1 MRHLAALTALLASFG
16 MSSVA
21 LADAP
26 KPETLLQEM
35 KAAIE
40 PSMPSIR
47 QLTVTVRSGNE
58 SVQWKAAQARAQA
71 DGANVVLTVLLD
83 PADVRGTAL
92 LMREEPGKTT
102 SEWLYLPMLR
112 RIRRVM
118 PVDEFES
125 FLNTEFTYADMG
137 FVNLQNRKVKLLG
150 EEPLNGIATY
160 KLQET
165 PDDQRLF
172 SRIVTW
178 LNKATQQPLKRE
190 YFDVA
195 NRLWKVE
202 TFDEVAV
209 IHDVPTALQVR
220 IQDVQTGY
228 SSEYHIDSV
237 DYGAAIP
244 KELFDWQQLSNAAAS
259 PAWKPLAH

>member
-1 MRHLAALTALLASFG
+1 MRRIALLTSVLASLTATSA
-16 MSSVA
+16 A

-26 KPETLLQEM
+26 KPEILLQEM
-35 KAAIE
+35 KAAVE
-40 PSMPSIR
+40 PSMPSVR
-47 QLTVTVRSGNE
+47 QLTMTVRSAAE
-58 SVQWKAAQARAQA
+58 SVQWKAAQARAQV
-71 DGANVVLTVLLD
+71 DGANVVLTVLLE
-83 PADVRGTAL
+83 PADARGTAL
-92 LMREEPGKTT
+92 LMREEPGKST
-102 SEWLYLPMLR
+102 SEWLYLPLLR
-112 RIRRVM
+112 RVRRIV

-165 PDDQRLF
+165 PDDQRTF

-178 LNKATQQPLKRE
+178 LSKVTQQPLKRE
-190 YFDVA
+190 YYDVA

-202 TFDEVAV
+202 TFDDVAV
-209 IHDVPTALQVR
+209 IHDVPTALHVR

-228 SSEYHIDSV
+228 SSEYHIDRI
-237 DYGAAIP
+237 DYGVSIP
-244 KELFDWQQLSNAAAS
+244 KELFDWQQLANAAAS
-259 PAWKPLAH
+259 PVWTQPAH